1 MLIDDGLKS
10 RPNRVNL
17 MNPSFRRFS
26 AASGEHVTFKKMVVC
41 NYAEYYAKQE
51 EQTKLA
57 GLVAEFMKEKVK
69 FEP

>member
-1 MLIDDGLKS
+1 MIDDGLKT

-26 AASGEHVTFKKMVVC
+26 AANGTHVTFKRMMVC

-51 EQTKLA
+51 DQTKMA
-57 GLVAEFMKEKVK
+57 GLVADFMKEKVK
-69 FEP
+69 FDP